1 MAKSYSKVA
10 AGTFVLNKHEPI
22 HSWYSY
28 LEGYSSCL
36 IEDLIDRLVNERGI
50 KSVYDPFCGTGTT
63 SLVASSKGLDSY
75 YSETNP
81 FMRKVI
87 EAKIN
92 SVRSLIENDILAKGL
107 LDFRQK
113 VVKTDL
119 DTFPEIEEWGGFEKF
134 FLSDNLAK
142 LLYLKDLI
150 DEFDTDSDTKEI
162 LQIALASIVVRSSRM
177 KRQGDLRFAKDGEK
191 KDEDN
196 NVIDN
201 FIKKLEAM
209 IKDISSSKNIP
220 KKNTVCLADDCRF
233 IESENCFD
241 CAITSP
247 PYLNGTNYIR
257 NTKLELKLCDFIHTE
272 KDMPKFHSKGIIAGI
287 NNVSKRSAISSIPAH
302 AIDYVEKLIPVAYDR
317 RIPEM
322 VAGYFSDMNAFISKL
337 SGGLKD
343 GGVFIMDIGDSQF
356 AGVHIPTHEILSNI
370 CKDHGLT
377 LVGEEI
383 LRERRSKNGMVLS
396 QRLLTFEL
404 DKAAKK

>member
-1 MAKSYSKVA
+1 MAKSYSKTA
-10 AGTFVLNKHEPI
+10 AGTFVLNKHESI

-36 IEDLIDRLVNERGI
+36 IEDLIDKLIEERDI

-63 SLVASSKGLDSY
+63 SLVASSKGLESY

-92 SVRSLIENDILAKGL
+92 SVKSLIKNGL
-107 LDFRQK
+107 RSKNLLSFKQK
-113 VVKTDL
+113 VVKTDC
-119 DTFPEIEEWGGFEKF
+119 DAFPIIEEWGGFEKF
-134 FLSDNLAK
+134 FTPDNLAK
-142 LLYLKDLI
+142 LLYLKGLV
-150 DEFDTDSDTKEI
+150 DEFNADSDTKEI
-162 LQIALASIVVRSSRM
+162 LQVALASIVVRSSKM
-177 KRQGDLRFAKDGEK
+177 KRQGDLRFAKDNEK

-196 NVIDN
+196 SVINN
-201 FIKKLEAM
+201 FIEKLDTI
-209 IKDISSSKNIP
+209 IKDIDSSNNIP
-220 KKNTVCLADDCRF
+220 KKNTICLADDCRF
-233 IESENCFD
+233 IDVENCFD

-287 NNVSKRSAISSIPAH
+287 NNVSKRSAISSIPTH

-337 SGGLKD
+337 SSGLKD

-370 CKDHGLT
+370 CRDHGLT